1 MNSKEAKVKKIR
13 GSSNVAYLGRALDE
27 MVYSFMEE
35 HKIDGLSLAIV
46 QAPYIPR
53 SVGYGVSDTKHR
65 TLASVNT
72 LWPAGQIS
80 QAFAA
85 VAVMQLVE
93 QSKISLDDKAVKYIP
108 ELPASW
114 ADITVLQLL
123 RHASGLPDYRGSSA
137 PNTSAELKFAEI
149 VALIKDAAL
158 KFTPGTEAERS
169 ATNFLLLT
177 EIVERASGMSYRNFV
192 NKNQIEY
199 LGLKHTA
206 FAEDFSKLN
215 YENLAESEGV
225 HQLFKK
231 DMLYVNPAE
240 PAKSY
245 DSEGK
250 EILPIPSSALRG
262 FSDIWASAQ
271 DISFWD
277 IALAGSILIHSPE
290 NRSIVYAPWTLPD
303 GRTVPA
309 SAGWQFYAHS
319 GFMDIKGSIPGYSSY
334 LSRFTDPAELVCVTL
349 LANKEGIDFTS
360 LARRIAGALG
370 DLLSTNYDDNKLFL
384 YEGQLPVDATV
395 KRLEKLLSEKNIP
408 IFAKFDH
415 AKNAEEAGLSLRPTT
430 VLVFGAPKVGTA
442 LMQADQS
449 VSLELPIKISVWE
462 DEKGS
467 TWLAFPRIGRLM
479 ADYSLEAHPVSAKLE
494 MLLEEL
500 VRKAGDFY
508 A

>member
-13 GSSNVAYLGRALDE
+13 GSSNVSYLNRALDE

-35 HKIDGLSLAIV
+35 HGIEGLSLAIV

-85 VAVMQLVE
+85 VAVMQLAE
-93 QSKISLDDKAVKYIP
+93 QSKISLDDKASEYIP
-108 ELPASW
+108 ELPAAW
-114 ADITVLQLL
+114 KDITILQLL
-123 RHASGLPDYRGSSA
+123 RHASGLTDYRGSKKWNIGGEPSFA
-137 PNTSAELKFAEI
+137 DIVSMIKDEALKFA
-149 VALIKDAAL
+149 
-158 KFTPGTEAERS
+158 PGTEAERS

-177 EIVERASGMSYRNFV
+177 EIVERVSGMSYKDFV
-192 NKNQIEY
+192 TKNQIEY
-199 LGLKHTA
+199 LGLTHTV

-215 YENLAESEGV
+215 YENLGESGGI

-245 DSEGK
+245 DGEGN
-250 EILPIPSSALRG
+250 EIAPISSSALRG

-290 NRSIVYAPWTLPD
+290 NRKIIYAPWALPD
-303 GRTVPA
+303 GRKVPA
-309 SAGWQFYAHS
+309 SAGWQFYGHS

-334 LSRFTDPAELVCVTL
+334 LSRFTDSAELVCVTL
-349 LANKEGIDFTS
+349 LANKEGIDFTN
-360 LARRIAGALG
+360 LARRIAGAFG

-384 YEGQLPVDATV
+384 YEGQLSADETV
-395 KRLEKLLSEKNIP
+395 KRLEKLLNEKNIP
-408 IFAKFDH
+408 LFAKFDH
-415 AKNAEEAGLSLRPTT
+415 AKNAQEAGLSLRPTT
-430 VLVFGAPKVGTA
+430 VLVFGSPKVGTA

-462 DEKGS
+462 DDKGS

-479 ADYSLEAHPVSAKLE
+479 TEYSLETHPVSAKLE
-494 MLLEEL
+494 ILLEEL